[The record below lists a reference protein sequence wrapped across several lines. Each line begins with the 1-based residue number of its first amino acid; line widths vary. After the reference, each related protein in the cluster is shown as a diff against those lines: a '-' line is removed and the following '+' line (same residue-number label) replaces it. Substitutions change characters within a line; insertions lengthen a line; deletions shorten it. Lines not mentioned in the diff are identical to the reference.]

1 MISPYVR
8 RLRLARELTALRK
21 AANLTIEELAKL
33 IGESRS
39 KVQRL
44 EGGTVRPKEADVL
57 KILDAL
63 QVSDEKWTQIYEIAR
78 EAAER
83 GWWAPTAAQM
93 GERQALFANLEAGA
107 ATIREYQCPY
117 VPGLLQTEEY
127 ARALTQY
134 DDLTWVKS
142 ALIEPEAMVRGRI
155 NRQRMLRRANGPTYE
170 VVIDELVIR
179 RPTVPAPVLAS
190 QLRRLAK
197 PEERVRV
204 YVLPT
209 CTEIEAFSV
218 PRSAFSIYTYPDP
231 GDGTVVMVDSVTTD
245 LVLTDREHV
254 QRYELLYERL
264 RKAALSADDSAR
276 LLTEAADAIERT
288 PS

>member
-1 MISPYVR
+1 VISPYVR

-39 KVQRL
+39 KIQRL

-63 QVSDEKWTQIYEIAR
+63 QVSDEKWAQIYEIAR

-107 ATIREYQCPY
+107 ATIREYMPV

-127 ARALTQY
+127 IRAISQY
-134 DDLTWVKS
+134 DDLTWMPS
-142 ALIEPEAMVRGRI
+142 ASLEPEAMVRGRI
-155 NRQRMLRRANGPTYE
+155 NRQRMLRRPNGPTYE
-170 VVIDELVIR
+170 VVLDELAIT
-179 RPTVPAPVLAS
+179 RPIVPASVLAS

-197 PEERVRV
+197 PEDRVRV
-204 YVLPT
+204 FVLPIRAQ
-209 CTEIEAFSV
+209 IEAFSV
-218 PRSAFSIYTYPDP
+218 PKSPFSIYTYPDP
-231 GDGTVVMVDSVTTD
+231 DDGTVVAVDNVTAD
-245 LVLTDREHV
+245 LVLTDEEQV

-264 RKAALSADDSAR
+264 RKAALPPDDSAR
-276 LLTEAADAIERT
+276 LLTETADEIERAT
-288 PS
+288 S